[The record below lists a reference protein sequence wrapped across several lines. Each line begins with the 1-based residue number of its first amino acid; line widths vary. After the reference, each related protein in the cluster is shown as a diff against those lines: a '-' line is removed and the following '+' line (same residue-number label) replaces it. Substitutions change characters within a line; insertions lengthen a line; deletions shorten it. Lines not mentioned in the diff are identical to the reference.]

1 MQTTKQ
7 SRTSCGFDRII
18 GKRSDVLHDSYV
30 FNARHIAAMSSHKIR
45 KRTWKRSV
53 PRATAGGTDLF
64 QARRNTF
71 QEVAFRYLVGFGV
84 GAKRAPLASSKQIL
98 SARNAPDALCSTR
111 MKFS

>member
-30 FNARHIAAMSSHKIR
+30 FNARHIAALSSHKIR
-45 KRTWKRSV
+45 KRTWKRSI
-53 PRATAGGTDLF
+53 AGGTDLF
-64 QARRNTF
+64 QAWRNTF

-98 SARNAPDALCSTR
+98 SARNVPDALCSTR
-111 MKFS
+111 M